1 MEANTKYNLVEEHYS
16 AHVNKL
22 TSDNTLIDYNQEV
35 AASFGYSLDD
45 LKTIPTESNLGVSC
59 GNPLS
64 LANLKEGEVV
74 VDLGS
79 GGGIDVFLAAKKVG
93 PHGKSIGIDML
104 KEMIK
109 VARTNAEKGGYTN
122 VEFIEA
128 RITDIPLKEE
138 TADVVI
144 SNCVLNL
151 VPDDEKPTTFKEIYR
166 LLKSGGRVA
175 ISDLLSVRELP
186 DTIKNNLAFYVGCV
200 SGARSVGE
208 YEKWLKEAGFLR
220 VVIVNTNKDLNVYKE
235 GALMSDCAQKT
246 SSKDGSDVMNKEEI
260 KDVNFN
266 DYIGSYQ
273 IYALKD

>member
-1 MEANTKYNLVEEHYS
+1 M
-16 AHVNKL
+16 
-22 TSDNTLIDYNQEV
+22 
-35 AASFGYSLDD
+35 
-45 LKTIPTESNLGVSC
+45 
-59 GNPLS
+59 
-64 LANLKEGEVV
+64 KEGEVV

-246 SSKDGSDVMNKEEI
+246 SSKDGSDVMNKDEI

>member
-1 MEANTKYNLVEEHYS
+1 MKANPKYILVEEHYS

-22 TSDNTLIDYNQEV
+22 TTDNTLAGYNQDV
-35 AASFGYSLDD
+35 AKSFGYSLDD

-74 VDLGS
+74 IDLGS

-93 PHGKSIGIDML
+93 KHGKAVGIDML
-104 KEMIK
+104 KEMINT
-109 VARTNAEKGGYTN
+109 ARANAEKGGYTN
-122 VEFIEA
+122 VEFIES
-128 RITDIPLKEE
+128 RITDIPLEDG

-144 SNCVLNL
+144 SNCVINL
-151 VPDDEKPTTFKEIYR
+151 VPDDEKPTAFKEIYR
-166 LLKSGGRVA
+166 LLKSEGRVA
-175 ISDLLSVRELP
+175 ISDILSVKDLP

-200 SGARSVGE
+200 SGARSVEE

-220 VVIVNTNKDLNVYKE
+220 IVIVNTNKDLNVYKE

-246 SSKDGSDVMNKEEI
+246 SCKTGSDVMNEAEI
-260 KDVNFN
+260 NNVNFN
-266 DYIGSYQ
+266 DYIGSFQ
-273 IYALKD
+273 IYAIKD

>member
-1 MEANTKYNLVEEHYS
+1 MEANSKYNLVEEHYS

-22 TSDNTLIDYNQEV
+22 TSDNMLTDYNQDV

-93 PHGKSIGIDML
+93 AHGKAIGIDML
-104 KEMIK
+104 KEMIE

-128 RITDIPLKEE
+128 RITNIPLKEE

-166 LLKSGGRVA
+166 VLKSGGRVA

-186 DTIKNNLAFYVGCV
+186 GAIKNNLAFYVGCV

-208 YEKWLKEAGFLR
+208 YENWLKEAGFLR
-220 VVIVNTNKDLNVYKE
+220 IVIVNTNKDLNVYKE
-235 GALMSDCAQKT
+235 GALMSDCAQKI
-246 SSKDGSDVMNKEEI
+246 GSDVMGKDEI
-260 KDVNFN
+260 KNVNFN

>member
-22 TSDNTLIDYNQEV
+22 TSDNTLTDYNQEV

-220 VVIVNTNKDLNVYKE
+220 IVIVNTNKDLNVYKE

-246 SSKDGSDVMNKEEI
+246 SSKDGSDVMNKDEI

>member
-1 MEANTKYNLVEEHYS
+1 MEANSKYNLVEEHYS

-22 TSDNTLIDYNQEV
+22 TSDNTLTDYNQDV

-93 PHGKSIGIDML
+93 PHGKAIGVDML

-109 VARTNAEKGGYTN
+109 VAKANAEKGGYTN

-151 VPDDEKPTTFKEIYR
+151 VPDDEKPSTFKEIYR

-175 ISDLLSVRELP
+175 ISDLLSIRELP
-186 DTIKNNLAFYVGCV
+186 DAIKNNLAFYVGCV

-220 VVIVNTNKDLNVYKE
+220 IVIVNTNKDLNVYKE

-246 SSKDGSDVMNKEEI
+246 CKDGTDLMNEDEI
-260 KDVNFN
+260 KNVNFN

>member
-1 MEANTKYNLVEEHYS
+1 MEANIKYNLVEEHYS

-22 TSDNTLIDYNQEV
+22 TSDNTLTDYNQDV

-45 LKTIPTESNLGVSC
+45 LKTIPAESNLGVSC
-59 GNPLS
+59 GNPLP

-93 PHGKSIGIDML
+93 PNGKAIGIDML

-138 TADVVI
+138 SADVVI

-186 DTIKNNLAFYVGCV
+186 DAIKNNLAFYVGCV

-220 VVIVNTNKDLNVYKE
+220 ILIVNTNKDLNVYKE
-235 GALMSDCAQKT
+235 GVLMSDCAQKT
-246 SSKDGSDVMNKEEI
+246 SSKDGSDVMNKDEI
-260 KDVNFN
+260 KNVNFN

>member
-220 VVIVNTNKDLNVYKE
+220 IVIVNTNKDLNVYKE

-246 SSKDGSDVMNKEEI
+246 SSKDGSDVMNKDEI

>member
-246 SSKDGSDVMNKEEI
+246 SSKDGSDVMNKDEI

>member
-220 VVIVNTNKDLNVYKE
+220 IVIVNTNKDLNVYKE

>member
-1 MEANTKYNLVEEHYS
+1 MEADSKYNLVKEHYS
-16 AHVNKL
+16 AHANKV
-22 TSDNTLIDYNQEV
+22 TSDNTLSAYNQDV
-35 AASFGYSLDD
+35 ASSFGYSVDD
-45 LKTIPTESNLGVSC
+45 LKSIPTESNLGVSC

-93 PHGKSIGIDML
+93 QRGKAIGIDML
-104 KEMIK
+104 QEMIHA
-109 VARTNAEKGGYTN
+109 ARSNAEKGGYTN
-122 VEFIEA
+122 VEFIES
-128 RITDIPLKEE
+128 RITDIPLKDE
-138 TADVVI
+138 TADVII

-151 VPDDEKPTTFKEIYR
+151 VPDYEKPKAFKEIHR
-166 LLKSGGRVA
+166 LLKPEGRVA

-186 DTIKNNLAFYVGCV
+186 DTIKNILAFYVGCV

-220 VVIVNTNKDLNVYKE
+220 SVIVNTNKDLNVYKE

-246 SSKDGSDVMNKEEI
+246 SSEDKPDIMNSDEI
-260 KDVNFN
+260 KNVNFN

-273 IYALKD
+273 IYAIKD

>member
-246 SSKDGSDVMNKEEI
+246 SSKDGSDVMNKDEI
-260 KDVNFN
+260 KDVNLN